1 MTDKLMV
8 NERAFEMAYTS
19 FLGWF
24 FLGRKA
30 ALRKAINRYIHA
42 VELYGDKPN
51 GQIVGR
57 ACGKSNI

>member
-51 GQIVGR
+51 G
-57 ACGKSNI
+57 